1 MSSPAKDVFL
11 IGPGLIG
18 ADLIELLLQ
27 DDYTI
32 TTLVRRSEHAEQIK
46 QHYPS
51 AKIIIGTLDDFDLI
65 RQHTASHSITIHAA
79 TADHLPS
86 VEAVLAG
93 VRERAAGGLPTIYI
107 HTSGTSCL
115 VDNSRG
121 MYISDRI
128 YSDSRPDEIDA
139 IPPDAPHR
147 AIDLAILAARKQL
160 ATRAKIIVIL
170 PTLVYGVGKHIPR
183 LSIQL
188 PTMTRFA
195 LKHGFAPVIGKGLS
209 VRCNIHVQDLVRA
222 YMVILR
228 WMERSSAEEVLRNP
242 YFFCENGEEMLW
254 RDAAAEI
261 GRQLYQAGRIEDPEP
276 RNVPKELYPD
286 LFGPYSPTTVGANS
300 RSRGDRLRELG
311 WNPREKNVLASFRE
325 DELPLLLA
333 ENEQFNGYAGV
344 ASSGTHVLKS
354 LEESGLTAMS

>member
-1 MSSPAKDVFL
+1 MSPAKNIFL

-18 ADLIELLLQ
+18 ADLIELLLA
-27 DDYTI
+27 DGYSV
-32 TTLVRRSEHAEQIK
+32 TTLVRREEHARQIK
-46 QHYPS
+46 QHYP
-51 AKIIIGTLDDFDLI
+51 AVKVVIGTLDDFDLI
-65 RQHTASHSITIHAA
+65 RQHAASHPITIHAA

-93 VRERAAGGLPTIYI
+93 VRDRATNQGLPDSIFI

-121 MYISDRI
+121 MYISDKV
-128 YSDSRPDEIDA
+128 YSDARPEEIDT
-139 IPPDAPHR
+139 IPDDAPHR
-147 AIDLAILAARKQL
+147 AIDLAILAARKEL
-160 ATRAKIIVIL
+160 GTKAKIIIIL
-170 PTLVYGVGKHIPR
+170 PTLVYGVGKHIKR
-183 LSIQL
+183 MSIQL

-195 LKHGFAPVIGKGLS
+195 LKHGFAPVIGKGQS

-222 YMVILR
+222 YMVILH
-228 WMERSSAEEVLRNP
+228 WMETSSAEEVLKNP
-242 YFFCENGEEMLW
+242 YFVCENGEEMLW
-254 RDAAAEI
+254 RDAAVEI
-261 GRQLYQAGRIEDPEP
+261 GKQLYQAGRIKDPEP
-276 RNVPKELYPD
+276 KNVPAELYPD

-300 RSRGDRLRELG
+300 RSRGDRLRQMG
-311 WNPREKNVLASFRE
+311 WKATEKNVLASFRE

-354 LEESGLTAMS
+354 LD

>member
-1 MSSPAKDVFL
+1 MASAKNVFL

-18 ADLIELLLQ
+18 ADLIELLLE
-27 DDYTI
+27 DGYSV
-32 TTLVRRSEHAEQIK
+32 TTLVRREEHAQQIK
-46 QHYPS
+46 QVYP
-51 AKIIIGTLDDFDLI
+51 AVKVITGTLDDFDLI
-65 RQHTASHSITIHAA
+65 REHTASHPITIHAA

-93 VRERAAGGLPTIYI
+93 VRDRANQGLESIYI

-121 MYISDRI
+121 MYISDKV
-128 YSDSRPDEIDA
+128 YSDTHPEEIDT
-139 IPPDAPHR
+139 IPDDAPHR
-147 AIDLAILAARKQL
+147 AIDLAILAARKEL
-160 ATRAKIIVIL
+160 GTKAKVIIIF
-170 PTLVYGVGKHIPR
+170 PTLVYGVGKHIKR

-195 LKHGFAPVIGKGLS
+195 LKHGFAPIIGKGQSL
-209 VRCNIHVQDLVRA
+209 RCNIHVQDLVRA
-222 YMVILR
+222 YMVILH
-228 WMERSSAEEVLRNP
+228 WMEASSGEEVLENP

-254 RDAAAEI
+254 RDAAVEI
-261 GRQLYQAGRIEDPEP
+261 GKQLYQAGRIKDPEP
-276 RNVPKELYPD
+276 RNVPPELYSD

-300 RSRGDRLRELG
+300 RSRGDRLRGMG
-311 WNPREKNVLASFRE
+311 WKAREKNVLASFRE

-333 ENEQFNGYAGV
+333 ETGQFSGYAGV

-354 LEESGLTAMS
+354 LE